1 MGKPYTKPALTFD
14 QQLAQLEARGM
25 RVGDRD
31 FAINALG
38 RISYYR
44 LSAYWHPFKQPDR
57 TFEPGTNFE
66 EALKLYE
73 FDRRL
78 RLMVLDAIER
88 VEVLVR
94 TRVTYTLGHEYGAFA
109 HTKASSFDSTFKHS
123 DWYNEL
129 SKEIA
134 RAKETFLE
142 HYGATYDGFPD
153 VPIWMASEV
162 MSLGTLSKM
171 FKGMR
176 HPDQSTVTSSWH
188 VHRHVAQSWLHTLS
202 YVRNVCAHHGRLWNR
217 DLAIKPILPKHQ
229 PEWSTLHNRRVYSV
243 LCILR
248 RLTQPN
254 PDGDGWA
261 QEVVGLLTELN
272 AIPRWQRAMGVPAN
286 WATQVFWKQP
296 RAQ

>member
-1 MGKPYTKPALTFD
+1 MVRPYTKPALTFD

-25 RVGDRD
+25 RVGDRNL
-31 FAINALG
+31 AIHTLG

-44 LSAYWHPFKQPDR
+44 LSAYWHLFKQSDG
-57 TFEPGTNFE
+57 TFEPGTTFE

-78 RLMVLDAIER
+78 RLTVLDAIER
-88 VEVLVR
+88 VEVHVR
-94 TRVTYTLGHEYGAFA
+94 TLITYTLSHGYGAFA
-109 HTKASSFDSTFKHS
+109 HTKASSFASSFRHS
-123 DWYNEL
+123 DWHNEL

-134 RAKETFLE
+134 RAKEDFLK

-153 VPIWMASEV
+153 VPLWMASEV

-176 HPDQSTVTSSWH
+176 HPDQSTVTASWD
-188 VHRHVAQSWLHTLS
+188 VHRQVAQSWLHTLS
-202 YVRNVCAHHGRLWNR
+202 YVRNVCAHHARLWNR
-217 DLAIKPILPKHQ
+217 DLAIKPLLPKGQ
-229 PEWSTLHNRRVYSV
+229 PEWSTLRNGSVYGSVYSV

-261 QEVVGLLTELN
+261 QEVVGLLSELN
-272 AIPRWQRAMGVPAN
+272 ALPRWQEEMGVPED
-286 WATQVFWKQP
+286 WATQVFWK
-296 RAQ
+296 